1 MKDSS
6 RQIPKICLIA
16 IALFLIVL
24 TAVAQSYPSPY
35 PRNNAKE
42 VLQNERVNVWD
53 VTWPKG
59 QPTAMHE
66 HTFDQLSITL
76 RGGTVRVTRVGGTPS
91 ESDSKVGSV
100 SFVRKGTIHMEE
112 GMSDVPQHKVML
124 ELKPSATT
132 DGIHG
137 TAPGEGA
144 IKVFENDRLIAW
156 DFTWKPGEVV
166 SRQAENLDS
175 VTVFL
180 DGGTIRSIAD
190 GGKPKDTARNPGEV
204 VYSAHSTPAHSEEAV
219 SGSPRAIIVE
229 LK

>member
-1 MKDSS
+1 M
-6 RQIPKICLIA
+6 A
-16 IALFLIVL
+16 VALYLIVL

-35 PRNNAKE
+35 PRKNATE
-42 VLQNERVNVWD
+42 VLQNDRVNVWD
-53 VTWPKG
+53 VVWPKG

-66 HTFDQLSITL
+66 HTFDQFSITL
-76 RGGTVRVTRVGGTPS
+76 RGGTVRMTRLGETPD
-91 ESDSKVGSV
+91 EHDSKVGSV
-100 SFVRKGTIHMEE
+100 LFTPKGMIHMEE

-124 ELKPSATT
+124 ELKPSAAT
-132 DGIHG
+132 DGVHG

-156 DFTWKPGEVV
+156 DFTWKPGEIA

-180 DGGTIRSIAD
+180 GGGTIRSIAD
-190 GGKPKDTARNPGEV
+190 GGKPKDTARSPGEV
-204 VYSAHSTPAHSEEAV
+204 VYSAHSTSAHSEEAV
-219 SGSPRAIIVE
+219 IGSPRAIIVE